1 MAKDL
6 ESVTAILGE
15 LFENYVLL
23 VADSKHSCKVVFD
36 NHFAAKGLVSVA
48 KNAIDDS
55 FGSGMNCF
63 EIDFGP
69 LTDD

>member
-15 LFENYVLL
+15 HFENYVIL
-23 VADSKHSCKVVFD
+23 VADSKHSCKIIFD

-48 KNAIDDS
+48 KNTIDES
-55 FGSGMNCF
+55 FGSGINCF

-69 LTDD
+69 LSDD